1 MRSWGDLEPPLVLL
15 RPGSVWALETRI
27 GNPYNGV
34 WRAFRALC
42 YLSLGCA
49 RGAPNVVASY
59 SRIPPRAGPVVQDQ
73 AGPGRAGAG
82 PMAT

>member
-1 MRSWGDLEPPLVLL
+1 M
-15 RPGSVWALETRI
+15 ETRI

-34 WRAFRALC
+34 WKAFRALC

-49 RGAPNVVASY
+49 RAAPSVVASY

-73 AGPGRAGAG
+73 AGPGLAGAG